1 MTASITPTEGPEDSA
16 SELLQ
21 QGAGLKPEK
30 PGRRALHEVVHAWIP
45 LMIAVVSVLA
55 ALMGW
60 RASLA
65 DETSAHSDELA
76 RQDLVHQQQLV
87 IQDNGA
93 IDTDIR
99 TFGQF
104 AQYSALAHSL
114 LQDAGKISGPVSDQ
128 LLAEGQADLGLAR
141 QMGTQ
146 IVFQNYAFDPSNPS
160 ANPAL
165 RIDGTYL
172 PGHPYG
178 AALALG
184 RAENADTALHGLAP
198 EALHATAEAAH
209 TRGVNLTGI
218 AALFVAVMV
227 LLTFAAIVKG
237 PPKVVLAGSGG
248 ALAVVA
254 LILFSVVQSS

>member
-1 MTASITPTEGPEDSA
+1 MTASLTPTEGPEDSA
-16 SELLQ
+16 SQ
-21 QGAGLKPEK
+21 QHIASPE
-30 PGRRALHEVVHAWIP
+30 PERARRALHEVVHAWIP
-45 LMIAVVSVLA
+45 LAIAVVSVLA

-76 RQDLVHQQQLV
+76 RQDLVHQQQLL
-87 IQDNGA
+87 IQDNGS

-114 LQDAGKISGPVSDQ
+114 LRDAGKISGPVSDQ
-128 LLAEGQADLGLAR
+128 LLGEGQADLGLAR
-141 QMGTQ
+141 QIGSQ
-146 IVFQNYAFDPSNPS
+146 IVFRNYAFDPSNPS

-165 RIDGTYL
+165 RNDGTYL
-172 PGHPYG
+172 PGHAYA

-184 RAENADTALHGLAP
+184 SAENADTSLHGLAP
-198 EALHATAEAAH
+198 EALHETAEAAH

-237 PPKVVLAGSGG
+237 PPKVLLAGSGG

-254 LILFSVVQSS
+254 LVLFGLVQSS